1 LRDHDVRIR
10 IKEGHDLGQVELVR
24 NDSYPVFAIEF
35 TNEHPIPLFWVVGD
49 EFNERTAAGIV
60 RPDLV
65 AADCCVITE
74 PTIPVDWITVAH
86 VYGPGWRLI
95 TGPKAFTERGFLERL
110 LDGDPA
116 AATAFK
122 HAVETAG

>member
-1 LRDHDVRIR
+1 VRIS
-10 IKEGHDLGQVELVR
+10 IKDRQGLGVVELAE
-24 NDSYPVFAIEF
+24 NETYSVFAIEF

-74 PTIPVDWITVAH
+74 PAIPVDWITVAH
-86 VYGPGWRLI
+86 MYGSGWRLI

-122 HAVETAG
+122 QALETVG